1 MSFNALKNL
10 PAIAATSFREAPN
23 FGRLLFETLS
33 GITGQIA
40 NLAQQTNANL
50 TGQPQSPPQVNAL
63 KVQASNGHFTGAIT
77 DNNAIFRDIH
87 YYVEHADN
95 PHFTNPQIVH
105 LGHSRN
111 FHFYFGNA
119 TRYFRAYSAYGS
131 SAPGPAAYHGS
142 SSTPLAVTGG
152 GGPAP
157 VFLAS
162 QGSGTGAAGV
172 GLSGPG
178 PIPFRSVD
186 GVPPPR

>member
-10 PAIAATSFREAPN
+10 PAIAATSFKDAPN
-23 FGRLLFETLS
+23 FGRMLYDTLTA
-33 GITGQIA
+33 ITGQIA

-50 TGQPQSPPQVNAL
+50 TGQPQPPPQVNAL
-63 KVQASNGHFTGAIT
+63 KVQASNGHFTGAIY
-77 DNNAIFRDIH
+77 DNNQIFRDVH

-95 PHFTNPQIVH
+95 PNFTNPQIVH

-111 FHFYFGNA
+111 FHFYFGNT

-131 SAPGPAAYHGS
+131 SAPSAPAYHGS
-142 SSTPLAVTGG
+142 LSAPLAVNGG
-152 GGPAP
+152 SGPTP
-157 VFLAS
+157 VFAPS

-178 PIPFRSVD
+178 PIPFRSSD
-186 GVPPPR
+186 GAPPVR